1 MRLVSRRRW
10 AMLPAVAVLATV
22 GAIAPMTPAAA
33 AANDA
38 GVIVATG
45 WVTLPAFPTRTLL
58 GPPAPTTAPPAN
70 FCVDGVVTTTTVVPS
85 PTLYADGVADPTTG
99 GPPTICT
106 LAGPSL
112 TATITYDEPCPPAI
126 GFAKGTLTLAGTG
139 GAEYYFWV
147 RVGLSSIL
155 LISDTPYASPVT
167 GAPSQSDILSSD
179 GAAVAVFVPVPAGVP
194 ACPGPAV
201 TAYVAAAGAWA

>member
-1 MRLVSRRRW
+1 
-10 AMLPAVAVLATV
+10 MLPAVAVLATV

-85 PTLYADGVADPTTG
+85 PTPYADGVADPTTG
-99 GPPTICT
+99 LCT
-106 LAGPSL
+106 LTPGTGSL

-155 LISDTPYASPVT
+155 LISDIPYASPVS
-167 GAPSQSDILSSD
+167 GAPSQNAILNSD